1 MCDDAPN
8 RRIGIVADW
17 DLASLI
23 DDEGEIIVS
32 HTQHR
37 TGTIPFMSKELLTS
51 DPPLHKYWHDLESF
65 LYILLWAAV
74 HFDLE
79 THQHLPPHPKFV
91 KWNDEDQ
98 DSARSKKVDFLKN
111 PEKSHYYDMLRP
123 ELRTLAKWIDALR
136 TLIHDAYSEVLSG
149 TTRKWDDS
157 QEIFVTL
164 RPVELFEQRITFKSF
179 MSAIGRVPRFTYD

>member
-1 MCDDAPN
+1 MCDDVPE

-23 DDEGEIIVS
+23 DDQGEVIVS

-65 LYILLWAAV
+65 LYILLWAGV

-79 THQHLPPHPKFV
+79 THQHLPSHPKFAR
-91 KWNDEDQ
+91 WNDEDL
-98 DSARSKKVDFLKN
+98 DVARVLKADFFKKPSA
-111 PEKSHYYDMLRP
+111 YYAMIRP
-123 ELRTLAKWIDALR
+123 ELADLAMWISALKRLINDANL
-136 TLIHDAYSEVLSG
+136 AVESG
-149 TTRKWDDS
+149 TTEKWDRS
-157 QEIFVTL
+157 QKILVISS
-164 RPVELFEQRITFKSF
+164 PIELFEQRITFKSF
-179 MSAIGRVPRFTYD
+179 LSAIGRVPRFTYD

>member
-1 MCDDAPN
+1 MCDDAQK

-23 DDEGEIIVS
+23 DDQGEVIIS

-37 TGTIPFMSKELLTS
+37 TGTIPFMSNELLTS

-123 ELRTLAKWIDALR
+123 ELQDLADWIEALR
-136 TLIHDAYSEVLSG
+136 MLINDADSAVESG
-149 TTRKWDDS
+149 TIRKRGVG
-157 QEIFVTL
+157 QKTFVTS